1 MTVDGDAGWMARAVA
16 LAEGGRGAASP
27 NPMVGAV
34 LVLDGRV
41 VGEGF
46 HRAAGEPHAEVAAL
60 AAAGPLAAGA
70 TCYVTLEPCAHHGRT
85 PPCVDALL
93 QAGVARVVAALTD
106 PDRRVDGAG
115 LARLRAAG
123 VTVTVGV
130 GAEAAAE
137 QNAAY
142 LTHRRLGRPRVT
154 LKAAASLDGK
164 VAAPD
169 GSSQWIT
176 GPAARADAHRLRAEA
191 DAVAVGA
198 GTARADD
205 PRLTARPPRPTGAR
219 PTGARPTGS
228 RPTGAPPWGSP
239 DPSGPWG
246 SPDPSGL
253 RGSPEP
259 SGLRGSPEPSGLRG
273 SPDPSGHVGRQPLRV
288 LVDAAGRVGPH
299 CHLFD
304 AAAPTMVATTAAAPA
319 SAVDAWKRAG
329 AEVLVCPE
337 APWGDGGRGVDLA
350 ELAAALGRL
359 GVLELLVEGGPRLHA
374 SFWAAGLADRLV
386 WYLAPLVIGGDG
398 APGLL
403 RGGGAPTLAAARA
416 LRIASVER
424 LGADLRVVAYPV
436 SPGHPLGVPRTPP
449 DEAAA
454 GHPVPAPT
462 SPPQEGS

>member
-1 MTVDGDAGWMARAVA
+1 MTVDGDAGWMARAVV

-34 LVLDGRV
+34 LVRPAPDGRGQGRV

-93 QAGVARVVAALTD
+93 QAGVARVVAALAD
-106 PDRRVDGAG
+106 SDWRVDGAG

-205 PRLTARPPRPTGAR
+205 PRLTARLPH
-219 PTGARPTGS
+219 
-228 RPTGAPPWGSP
+228 PTGAP
-239 DPSGPWG
+239 
-246 SPDPSGL
+246 
-253 RGSPEP
+253 
-259 SGLRGSPEPSGLRG
+259 LRG

-288 LVDAAGRVGPH
+288 LVDAAGRVGADG
-299 CHLFD
+299 HLFD
-304 AAAPTMVATTAAAPA
+304 AGAATLVATTTAAPA
-319 SAVDAWKRAG
+319 TAVDAWKRAG

-337 APWGDGGRGVDLA
+337 APWGNGGRGVDLA
-350 ELAAALGRL
+350 ELAAALGRR

-424 LGADLRVVAYPV
+424 LGADLRVVAYPRPTGGAASAPTDRGTPRSSGAPPWGSPDPSGG
-436 SPGHPLGVPRTPP
+436 SPGPPRPDPP
-449 DEAAA
+449 GPGPAA
-454 GHPVPAPT
+454 T
-462 SPPQEGS
+462 SPAQEGS

>member
-1 MTVDGDAGWMARAVA
+1 VVAVTVDGDAGWMARAVA
-16 LAEGGRGAASP
+16 LAEGGRGTTSP

-34 LVLDGRV
+34 LVRPAPDGRGPGRV

-70 TCYVTLEPCAHHGRT
+70 TCYVTLEPCVHHGRT

-93 QAGVARVVAALTD
+93 QAGVARVVAALAD

-115 LARLRAAG
+115 FSRLRAAG
-123 VTVTVGV
+123 TAVTVGV

-198 GTARADD
+198 GTARTDD
-205 PRLTARPPRPTGAR
+205 PRLTARPP
-219 PTGARPTGS
+219 
-228 RPTGAPPWGSP
+228 
-239 DPSGPWG
+239 
-246 SPDPSGL
+246 
-253 RGSPEP
+253 
-259 SGLRGSPEPSGLRG
+259 
-273 SPDPSGHVGRQPLRV
+273 GHAGRQPLRV
-288 LVDAAGRVGPH
+288 LVDAVGRVGAGG
-299 CHLFD
+299 HLFD
-304 AAAPTMVATTAAAPA
+304 AGAPTLVATTDAAPA
-319 SAVDAWKRAG
+319 TAVDAWKRAG
-329 AEVLVCPE
+329 AEVLVCPD
-337 APWGDGGRGVDLA
+337 AAWDGGGRGVDLA
-350 ELAAALGRL
+350 ELAATLGRR
-359 GVLELLVEGGPRLHA
+359 GVLELLVEGGPRLQA

-403 RGGGAPTLAAARA
+403 RGGGAPTLAAARP

-424 LGADLRVVAYPV
+424 FGADLRVVAYPADGR
-436 SPGHPLGVPRTPP
+436 PGRAATPP
-449 DEAAA
+449 A
-454 GHPVPAPT
+454 
-462 SPPQEGS
+462 QEGS

>member
-1 MTVDGDAGWMARAVA
+1 MARAVA
-16 LAEGGRGAASP
+16 LAEGGRGTTSP

-46 HRAAGEPHAEVAAL
+46 HRAPGEPHAEVAAL
-60 AAAGPLAAGA
+60 AAAGPAAAGA
-70 TCYVTLEPCAHHGRT
+70 TCYVTLEPCAHQGRT
-85 PPCVDALL
+85 PPCADALL
-93 QAGVARVVAALTD
+93 QAGVTRVVAALPD

-123 VTVTVGV
+123 VAVTVGV
-130 GAEAAAE
+130 GVDAAAE

-198 GTARADD
+198 GTALADD
-205 PRLTARPPRPTGAR
+205 PRLTARLHRPTG
-219 PTGARPTGS
+219 G
-228 RPTGAPPWGSP
+228 PPWGSP
-239 DPSGPWG
+239 DPSGY
-246 SPDPSGL
+246 L
-253 RGSPEP
+253 A
-259 SGLRGSPEPSGLRG
+259 
-273 SPDPSGHVGRQPLRV
+273 RQPLRV
-288 LVDAAGRVGPH
+288 LVDAAGRVGAGG
-299 CHLFD
+299 HLFD
-304 AAAPTMVATTAAAPA
+304 GAAPTLVATTPAAPA
-319 SAVDAWKRAG
+319 AAVEAWKAAG
-329 AEVLVCPE
+329 AEVLVCPD
-337 APWGDGGRGVDLA
+337 APVGSGGRGVDLA
-350 ELAAALGRL
+350 ALAAALATR

-374 SFWAAGLADRLV
+374 GFWAAGLADRLV

-403 RGGGAPTLAAARA
+403 RGGGAPTLTAARP
-416 LRIASVER
+416 LRIASVDR
-424 LGADLRVVAYPV
+424 LGADLRVVAYP
-436 SPGHPLGVPRTPP
+436 G
-449 DEAAA
+449 AAA
-454 GHPVPAPT
+454 ADGQATRAVTWAT
-462 SPPQEGS
+462 QEGS

>member
-1 MTVDGDAGWMARAVA
+1 VVAVTVDGDAGWMARAVA
-16 LAEGGRGAASP
+16 LAEGGRGTTSP

-34 LVLDGRV
+34 LVQNGRV

-46 HRAAGEPHAEVAAL
+46 HRAPGEPHAEVAAL
-60 AAAGPLAAGA
+60 AAAGPVAAGA
-70 TCYVTLEPCAHHGRT
+70 TCYVTLEPCAHQGRT
-85 PPCVDALL
+85 PPCADALL
-93 QAGVARVVAALTD
+93 QAGVTRVVAALRD

-123 VTVTVGV
+123 VVVTVGV

-142 LTHRRLGRPRVT
+142 LTHRRLGRPRIT

-176 GPAARADAHRLRAEA
+176 GPPARADAHRLRAEA

-198 GTARADD
+198 GTALADD
-205 PRLTARPPRPTGAR
+205 PRLTARLHR
-219 PTGARPTGS
+219 S
-228 RPTGAPPWGSP
+228 TGAPPWGSP
-239 DPSGPWG
+239 DPSQSTGAPPWG
-246 SPDPSGL
+246 SPDPSARSTGA
-253 RGSPEP
+253 PP
-259 SGLRGSPEPSGLRG
+259 WG

-288 LVDAAGRVGPH
+288 LVDAAGRVGADG
-299 CHLFD
+299 HLFD
-304 AAAPTMVATTAAAPA
+304 TSGAATLVATTARAPA
-319 SAVDAWKRAG
+319 AAVDAWRRAG

-337 APWGDGGRGVDLA
+337 APFGDGGRGVDPA
-350 ELAAALGRL
+350 ALAAALGRR
-359 GVLELLVEGGPRLHA
+359 GVLELLVEGGPRLQA

-403 RGGGAPTLAAARA
+403 RGGGAPTLTAARP

-424 LGADLRVVAYPV
+424 LGVDLRVVAYP
-436 SPGHPLGVPRTPP
+436 
-449 DEAAA
+449 AAA
-454 GHPVPAPT
+454 AADGQAARAVTRPA
-462 SPPQEGS
+462 QEGS

>member
-1 MTVDGDAGWMARAVA
+1 VEVVAVTVDGDAGWMARAVA
-16 LAEGGRGAASP
+16 LAEGGRGTTSP

-46 HRAAGEPHAEVAAL
+46 HRAPGEPHAEVAAL
-60 AAAGPLAAGA
+60 AAAGPAAAGA
-70 TCYVTLEPCAHHGRT
+70 TCYVTLEPCAHQGRT
-85 PPCVDALL
+85 PPCADALL
-93 QAGVARVVAALTD
+93 QAGVARVVAALPD
-106 PDRRVDGAG
+106 PDPRVDGAG
-115 LARLRAAG
+115 LQRLRAAG
-123 VTVTVGV
+123 VAVTVGV
-130 GAEAAAE
+130 GADAAAE

-198 GTARADD
+198 GTALADD
-205 PRLTARPPRPTGAR
+205 PRLTARLH
-219 PTGARPTGS
+219 
-228 RPTGAPPWGSP
+228 RPTGAPPWALTDRGTP
-239 DPSGPWG
+239 RFSGAP
-246 SPDPSGL
+246 
-253 RGSPEP
+253 
-259 SGLRGSPEPSGLRG
+259 LRG
-273 SPDPSGHVGRQPLRV
+273 SPDPSGHGGRQPLRV
-288 LVDAAGRVGPH
+288 LVDAAGRVGAGG
-299 CHLFD
+299 HLFD
-304 AAAPTMVATTAAAPA
+304 GAAPTLVATTAHAPA
-319 SAVDAWKRAG
+319 SAVAAWKRAG

-337 APWGDGGRGVDLA
+337 APLGGGGRGVDLA
-350 ELAAALGRL
+350 ALAAMLGRR

-374 SFWAAGLADRLV
+374 GFWAAGLADRLV

-403 RGGGAPTLAAARA
+403 RGGGAPTLTAARP

-424 LGADLRVVAYPV
+424 LGADLCVVAYPDAV
-436 SPGHPLGVPRTPP
+436 
-449 DEAAA
+449 AADGQA
-454 GHPVPAPT
+454 ARAVT
-462 SPPQEGS
+462 RSVQEGS

>member
-1 MTVDGDAGWMARAVA
+1 MRSSKAMTDMAVVDEAADRGWMARAVA
-16 LAEGGRGAASP
+16 LAERGRGTTSP

-34 LVLDGRV
+34 LVSDGRV

-70 TCYVTLEPCAHHGRT
+70 TCYVTLEPCAHQGRT
-85 PPCVDALL
+85 SPCADALL
-93 QAGVARVVAALTD
+93 QAGVTRVVAALTD

-123 VTVTVGV
+123 VVVTVGV
-130 GAEAAAE
+130 GAEAATE

-198 GTARADD
+198 GTARTDD
-205 PRLTARPPRPTGAR
+205 PRLTARLP
-219 PTGARPTGS
+219 
-228 RPTGAPPWGSP
+228 
-239 DPSGPWG
+239 
-246 SPDPSGL
+246 
-253 RGSPEP
+253 
-259 SGLRGSPEPSGLRG
+259 
-273 SPDPSGHVGRQPLRV
+273 GHVGRQPLRV
-288 LVDAAGRVGPH
+288 LVDAAGRVGPR

-304 AAAPTMVATTAAAPA
+304 AGAPTLVATTATAHAT
-319 SAVDAWKRAG
+319 AVDAWKRAG

-337 APWGDGGRGVDLA
+337 AAFGDGGRGVDLA
-350 ELAAALGRL
+350 ALAAALGRR
-359 GVLELLVEGGPRLHA
+359 GVLELLVEGGPRLQA

-403 RGGGAPTLAAARA
+403 RGGGAPTLTAARP

-424 LGADLRVVAYPV
+424 LGADLRVIA
-436 SPGHPLGVPRTPP
+436 HPRPTGGAASAPP
-449 DEAAA
+449 DPPGSGRAAVA
-454 GHPVPAPT
+454 PA
-462 SPPQEGS
+462 QEGS